1 MKLKYILCCT
11 TLLALIGT
19 AQEKQIEKANAKF
32 DSYNFEDAIFSY
44 EELIAKGYST
54 DDVYKNLGNA
64 NYFNANYEAAANWFG
79 KLLAL
84 DSISIDPEYFYKYA
98 QSLKSLKKYEASDA
112 WMRKFE
118 TTKEQDNRGKLFLKS
133 EDYLTKI
140 KENSGRYTIKNSSI
154 NSKASDFAP
163 SFNGSQLVF
172 STARDSGITSK
183 NIHQWTGK
191 AFLNLY
197 EATINNDD
205 NLTDLTSLSKKL
217 NKKTHESSTAFTKDG
232 KTMYFTRNN
241 SENGSFTRDDD
252 GVSRLK
258 IYKATLID
266 KQWVNITEL
275 PFNSDSYSVA
285 HPTLSPDESKLFFA
299 SDMPGTLGASDI
311 FMVAINPDG
320 TYGTP
325 VNLGAKINT
334 EARETF
340 PFITASNKL
349 YFSSDGHPGLGG
361 LDIFALD
368 LETLENGV
376 IQNVGTPVNSEED
389 DFTFIIN
396 ESTRKGYF
404 ASNRK
409 DGLGSDDIY
418 SFVENTPLNFSCITM
433 LRGIV
438 KDEKTNEF
446 LPDARFTVLNS
457 NGEIITQGMS
467 DSQGNFTL
475 EGDCTKGDYTIVA
488 SKTDYKKTTINFT
501 NKGEAEITNLEI
513 ALKSSID
520 EAAMGDDLA
529 KKLNLEK
536 IYFDFDKA
544 NIRRDAQVVLEKV
557 VAYLKQYPNTNIQIG
572 SHTDARGN
580 DNYNLSLSNRRAK
593 ATLQYLITQGIDK
606 NRLSAQGYG
615 ETNLTNNCDNTT
627 KCSEEEHQLNRRSVF
642 LVIK

>member
-1 MKLKYILCCT
+1 MKLKYIVIFT
-11 TLLALIGT
+11 TLLTIIGN
-19 AQEKQIEKANAKF
+19 AQEKQIEKGNELF
-32 DSYNFEDAIFSY
+32 DNFVYQEAIASY
-44 EELIAKGYST
+44 EELIAKGYSNEE
-54 DDVYKNLGNA
+54 VYKNLGNA
-64 NYFNANYEAAANWFG
+64 NYFNANYEAAAGWFE
-79 KLLAL
+79 KLLSL
-84 DSISIDPEYFYKYA
+84 DNTTIDAEYFYKYA
-98 QSLKSLKKYEASDA
+98 QSLKSLKKYKESDD

-118 TTKEQDNRGKLFLKS
+118 TAKTQDNRGKLLLKS

-163 SFNGSQLVF
+163 SFNGLQLVF

-205 NLTDLTSLSKKL
+205 NLIDLTPLSKKL

-232 KTMYFTRNN
+232 KTMYFSRNN
-241 SENGSFTRDDD
+241 SENGAFSRDEQ

-266 KQWVNITEL
+266 KQWDNITEL

-340 PFITASNKL
+340 PYISASNKL
-349 YFSSDGHPGLGG
+349 YFASDGHPGLGG

-376 IQNVGTPVNSEED
+376 IQNVGAPVNSEED

-446 LPDARFTVLNS
+446 LPDTRLTVLNAD
-457 NGEIITQGMS
+457 GETVIQGVS

-475 EGDCTKGDYTIVA
+475 EGDCTKGDYFIVTTKA
-488 SKTDYKKTTINFT
+488 DYKETKFNFT

-520 EAAMGDDLA
+520 EAVTGDDLA

-557 VAYLKQYPNTNIQIG
+557 VAYLRQYPNTNIQIG